1 MLAKLQN
8 IQKTIEDCLKSHF
21 SHVRN
26 EVGKTILKPPILE
39 RFLERISV
47 QDWKKI
53 VQKSLSEIIWFLI
66 RFLINFGWILDPLGD
81 FWEPQGIVNEPCFAV
96 LHDPQNQKSSKT
108 LRDTP
113 EPPFSIIFI
122 EFVNGIR
129 LGFSYNEIHPKLL
142 ENNPL

>member
-1 MLAKLQN
+1 MLAKLKN
-8 IQKTIEDCLKSHF
+8 IGKTIEGCSKSHF

-53 VQKSLSEIIWFLI
+53 VSKSLSEIIWFLI
-66 RFLINFGWILDPLGD
+66 RFLINFGSILDPLGD
-81 FWEPQGIVNEPCFAV
+81 FWESQGMVNEPFFAV
-96 LHDPQNQKSSKT
+96 LHGPQSQKSSKT

-122 EFVNGIR
+122 
-129 LGFSYNEIHPKLL
+129 
-142 ENNPL
+142 